1 MSDRSES
8 AIEWLRA
15 KVQAV
20 CVSLE
25 REGCTHSGCDRHT
38 NWHSMCCPLGPASK
52 LYTLLEVLQSLG
64 QDADAEQLD
73 TALAALEARDE

>member
-1 MSDRSES
+1 MPSNDRSKS

-15 KVQAV
+15 KVHAV

-25 REGCTHSGCDRHT
+25 REGCTHSGCDRRT

-52 LYTLLEVLQSLG
+52 LYNLLEATRE
-64 QDADAEQLD
+64 DADAEQLD
-73 TALAALEARDE
+73 VTLAALEANDAE